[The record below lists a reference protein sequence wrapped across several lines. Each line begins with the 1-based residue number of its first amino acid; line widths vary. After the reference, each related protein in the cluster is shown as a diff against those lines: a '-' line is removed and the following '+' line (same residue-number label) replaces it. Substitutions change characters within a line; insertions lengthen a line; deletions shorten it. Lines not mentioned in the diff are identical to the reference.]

1 MRASMVIEG
10 RMPSLNDY
18 VRAVNANRFKGNAMK
33 QECTSLAAW
42 AAKAARMPR
51 FARPVTVRFTWVEG
65 NRRRD
70 IDNVAFAKKFVLDG
84 LVQAGVIG
92 NDTPQYVTGF
102 EDRFAYD
109 GRHPRI
115 IVEVTDEA

>member
-1 MRASMVIEG
+1 MVIEG

-70 IDNVAFAKKFVLDG
+70 IDNVAFAKKFILDG
-84 LVQAGVIG
+84 LVRAGVILD
-92 NDTPQYVTGF
+92 DTPRYVAGLA
-102 EDRFAYD
+102 DRFDYD
-109 GRHPRI
+109 KQHPRI
-115 IVEVTDEA
+115 EVEVRTA

>member
-1 MRASMVIEG
+1 MVIEG

-51 FARPVTVRFTWVEG
+51 FARPVTVRFT
-65 NRRRD
+65 
-70 IDNVAFAKKFVLDG
+70 
-84 LVQAGVIG
+84 
-92 NDTPQYVTGF
+92 
-102 EDRFAYD
+102 
-109 GRHPRI
+109 
-115 IVEVTDEA
+115 

>member
-1 MRASMVIEG
+1 MEIEG

-18 VRAVNANRFKGNAMK
+18 IDAERANKFKAAAIK
-33 QECTSLAAW
+33 RDCTSLAAW

-51 FARPVTVRFTWVEG
+51 FTRPVTVRFTWVEG

-102 EDRFAYD
+102 EDRFMYD

>member
-1 MRASMVIEG
+1 MRASMTIEG
-10 RMPSLNDY
+10 AFPSLNDY
-18 VRAVNANRFKGNAMK
+18 IRAINANRFRGNAVK
-33 QECTSLAAW
+33 RECTEAAAW

-51 FARPVTVRFTWVEG
+51 FSKPVTVRFTWIEK

-70 IDNVAFAKKFVLDG
+70 LDNVAFGKKFVLDG

-102 EDRFAYD
+102 EDRFMYD

>member
-1 MRASMVIEG
+1 MTIEG
-10 RMPSLNDY
+10 GFPSLNDY
-18 VRAVNANRFKGNAMK
+18 IRVVNANRFKGNAMK

-51 FARPVTVRFTWVEG
+51 FSRPVTVRFTWVER

-70 IDNVAFAKKFVLDG
+70 LDNVAFGKKFVLDG
-84 LVQAGVIG
+84 LVAAGVIG

-102 EDRFAYD
+102 EDKFEYD
-109 GRHPRI
+109 GRNPRI

>member
-1 MRASMVIEG
+1 MVIEG

-115 IVEVTDEA
+115 IMEVTDEA

>member
-1 MRASMVIEG
+1 MRASLTIEG
-10 RMPSLNDY
+10 GFPSLNDY
-18 VRAVNANRFKGNAMK
+18 IRAVNSNRFKGNAMK
-33 QECTSLAAW
+33 QECTSIAAW
-42 AAKAARMPR
+42 AARAARMPR
-51 FARPVTVRFTWVEG
+51 FTRPVTVRFTWVER

-84 LVQAGVIG
+84 LVAAGVIG

-102 EDRFAYD
+102 EDRFEYD
-109 GRHPRI
+109 GRNPRI